1 MWRETVE
8 RLIYKELIK
17 WKNDPL
23 RKPMV
28 LQGARQVGKTWI
40 LKEFG
45 KNEFHNMLYL
55 NCDSNPSAAE
65 LFADYDIPRILRVMS
80 AITNQRI
87 YPEKTLI
94 VLDEIQEAPR
104 GITALKYF
112 QENAPQYPVAVAG
125 FLLGMEV
132 HNGTGFPV
140 GKTDELKLYPMSF
153 TEFLLALD
161 KAETVAYLREHRWDA
176 YGALSAPL
184 TELLRQ
190 YYYTGGMPEVVDTYV
205 RTGDLRRVRRVQKRI
220 LGGYEKDFSKHAP
233 ADQVPKIHAVWESVP
248 AQLAKE
254 NKKFMYSALKKGAR
268 AKKYERAVL

>member
-1 MWRETVE
+1 ME

-112 QENAPQYPVAVAG
+112 QENSPQYPVAVAG

-161 KAETVAYLREHRWDA
+161 KAETVAYLREHRWDV
-176 YGALSAPL
+176 SA
-184 TELLRQ
+184 
-190 YYYTGGMPEVVDTYV
+190 G
-205 RTGDLRRVRRVQKRI
+205 
-220 LGGYEKDFSKHAP
+220 
-233 ADQVPKIHAVWESVP
+233 
-248 AQLAKE
+248 
-254 NKKFMYSALKKGAR
+254 LK
-268 AKKYERAVL
+268 